1 MSEIEKYKKYLNFK
15 ANPRYLTRDFIVP
28 LYTGTEPDILDDSN
42 TQRESSVYK
51 EFPNDMPIVSPKEIQ
66 NQPYK
71 QLELADGGRVGF
83 ELGGSVQDWV
93 KNTYPEVNFDFKK
106 YPNIGVGT
114 SNENYNMVKKA
125 INKKLENPNY
135 FKPSLDK
142 SINNIA
148 DAFLKSY
155 AKDDVSYLTS
165 KSEFNKNGMLS
176 DGDVSFFNY
185 KSKGPTFVQDIVDK
199 TGLKAEDV
207 LDLIDERENFI
218 ELDIR
223 PTIAGKTKQG
233 ATEKTNEII
242 NQGEDWL
249 IKNSKNYDNVE
260 NLKTGFKRV
269 FGKDHPFLRQT
280 LRTSYGMPKLNPL
293 FYEGKQK
300 SYQTHGAP
308 AFTYG
313 KPEME
318 NLFRASLY
326 NFSPTVRD
334 KVLNELNDIIPKTKV
349 TDPQK
354 YNLRKK
360 FENSKILSELGINK
374 RLSGPVTRLLIKD
387 LGENIV
393 EDINFVKTPRLQ
405 VGAYI
410 NFLKDKVDPKY
421 KKQFELV
428 NKAIRQLNYK
438 NYNGA
443 KDTLGIVENI
453 NLDHRVPKYLI
464 DAGYA
469 DEIEYIKLN
478 PIGENFNMVAKNKNF
493 DQPIARLSRQY
504 EAATTVEEKTKII
517 QEMNEL
523 KDSFNKR
530 YNNYLSDINIKEVGG
545 KLNVSSSLKPITSAD
560 EFIKTLETNVKQN
573 PELFKILNKI
583 ENVKTKSAIDI
594 ADELSKEDARAVCGK
609 LNLGGLPKGCA
620 ELAGEDPEKF
630 LKTVAETTKD
640 TSLATKANQAF
651 NFTKKIV
658 SAADEVILL
667 GKGVAGRTVAPLAIL
682 NSALEQFTAGNY
694 REAYR
699 QAFDFLDP
707 LPLVGINVLEKYRQE
722 GSIEN
727 VKSRIKNENQESF
740 NRLLEFNDVYNKLED
755 VNTRLERA
763 EYATQDPNAAPES
776 YDPNYIND
784 LKKQQKDLNKIVNSS
799 RYQNISNYYSN
810 VVKDVIEET
819 SLRNKGKPK
828 QEEYAYETATQETF
842 NRFINPNLLKELN
855 EQNKGLYKNTTAS
868 AKIFEDQSKIPM
880 SDAQRTVIES
890 MGEFYSPP
898 EQIEVLPQQKTE
910 IPFVEEQKELPDEYM
925 VSAAE
930 GGRIGL
936 SGGGGPKMGRRGFL
950 GLIAG
955 AAAAPDLIKAI
966 KGTGQAGK
974 IASKIKFEKTEGMYP
989 WFPDLVEKIKTKG
1002 KPFEEKEIIMEA
1014 SYKHEP
1020 KGYGGLPK
1028 GEETVTR
1035 HVDGDTE
1042 FLLREYPDGRIAVD
1056 IHSPRNQEGSSTP
1069 VTLYYR
1075 PTMELKYYSGVKV
1088 EPAEFKVLEKE
1099 PRYFANGPDD
1109 VDIEMSETRKIP
1121 GKNTI
1126 YGDVEAAERFATG
1139 KIENRK
1145 IIPAKQARREQMEDA
1160 PTDFIEETSP
1170 YGPVYD

>member
-1 MSEIEKYKKYLNFK
+1 MSEIKKYKKYLNFK

-28 LYTGTEPDILDDSN
+28 LYTGTEPDILDDSD

-51 EFPNDMPIVSPKEIQ
+51 EFPNEMPIVSPKEIQ
-66 NQPYK
+66 KQPYE
-71 QLELADGGRVGF
+71 QLELADGGSVERQGF
-83 ELGGSVQDWV
+83 GKGGMSILEFSKKQKFTGPESFRKYLGPSLKSEPTTRSILDSLSKAGITFAEKRGPHGERFLQNVNNKSLEKFSKFMKETKKELNLPRSRFETTEQRKQIKKFVTDKI
-93 KNTYPEVNFDFKK
+93 KNKEYISLPIIQKEFPDTNDMQIRKSLS
-106 YPNIGVGT
+106 PNIISKLGKEEQKAAAAAT
-114 SNENYNMVKKA
+114 SIKQGILKTKDQAAAVDYILDTISKGKDISKKELAKNMNVREGEVERKMGNLITNIYG
-125 INKKLENPNY
+125 INSGK
-135 FKPSLDK
+135 
-142 SINNIA
+142 
-148 DAFLKSY
+148 
-155 AKDDVSYLTS
+155 
-165 KSEFNKNGMLS
+165 NKN
-176 DGDVSFFNY
+176 SFLNRFTYEERN
-185 KSKGPTFVQDIVDK
+185 DIV
-199 TGLKAEDV
+199 
-207 LDLIDERENFI
+207 
-218 ELDIR
+218 
-223 PTIAGKTKQG
+223 
-233 ATEKTNEII
+233 
-242 NQGEDWL
+242 
-249 IKNSKNYDNVE
+249 
-260 NLKTGFKRV
+260 
-269 FGKDHPFLRQT
+269 QT
-280 LRTSYGMPKLNPL
+280 LFNSDEFK
-293 FYEGKQK
+293 
-300 SYQTHGAP
+300 
-308 AFTYG
+308 
-313 KPEME
+313 
-318 NLFRASLY
+318 NLYSNRVKA
-326 NFSPTVRD
+326 
-334 KVLNELNDIIPKTKV
+334 DINSALP
-349 TDPQK
+349 
-354 YNLRKK
+354 
-360 FENSKILSELGINK
+360 ENSKLKTETLKKLNDFVNLKKEIEKKFGDVIELEHPLARNIIATAQRSPGQSFLKIIPVSKEFNRYKSYFDTERGKIQRNILDALDKGKDTTDLVRELKAKEKAMQTLFGDYDIGRVSSK
-374 RLSGPVTRLLIKD
+374 G
-387 LGENIV
+387 NIV
-393 EDINFVKTPRLQ
+393 RYGSKSLFESDLNQL
-405 VGAYI
+405 
-410 NFLKDKVDPKY
+410 LKDNLKLVDN
-421 KKQFELV
+421 L
-428 NKAIRQLNYK
+428 K
-438 NYNGA
+438 N
-443 KDTLGIVENI
+443 NI
-453 NLDHRVPKYLI
+453 NLNKENLI
-464 DAGYA
+464 PLF
-469 DEIEYIKLN
+469 E
-478 PIGENFNMVAKNKNF
+478 
-493 DQPIARLSRQY
+493 
-504 EAATTVEEKTKII
+504 EA
-517 QEMNEL
+517 
-523 KDSFNKR
+523 
-530 YNNYLSDINIKEVGG
+530 
-545 KLNVSSSLKPITSAD
+545 KLNV
-560 EFIKTLETNVKQN
+560 KTLDKALKLEPPKVTAGDIDDIN
-573 PELFKILNKI
+573 NKI
-583 ENVKTKSAIDI
+583 KGIAINVSKD
-594 ADELSKEDARAVCGK
+594 LSKEDARAVCGK

-974 IASKIKFEKTEGMYP
+974 IASKIKLEKAEGMYP

-1109 VDIEMSETRKIP
+1109 VDIEMSEMRKVP
-1121 GKNTI
+1121 GQNTI